1 LLNVGGKGFIV
12 PAPVDKIGFFVA
24 KFVSAVKLLLLLTFE
39 VLQQLT
45 NDRGNNNFVFVNK
58 NKSKFSQQQKEIGA
72 FQASW
77 LRAFTH
83 SQSCILSPAKVTYV
97 V

>member
-1 LLNVGGKGFIV
+1 MTG
-12 PAPVDKIGFFVA
+12 A
-24 KFVSAVKLLLLLTFE
+24 FE
-39 VLQQLT
+39 
-45 NDRGNNNFVFVNK
+45 GNNNFVFVNK